1 MYKQTYFSFYTRGL
15 LPDSHNSLFSLLFL
29 FQMNNHH
36 SKSREDLDDTESIAS
51 YDSTGKKKSFRR
63 LCERFA
69 EKTSM
74 QGIPYIHNAKL
85 LWAKIIWTFLLLG
98 AVGGMIFHLKFLFDE
113 YLTFD
118 KSTKIELGFDNLKF
132 PDITVCNTNIIKRA
146 KLHALK
152 QDGDNSENV
161 EKLIELVEDL
171 RPENLAPGMYEDN
184 MQTGSGTNQ
193 PNGGGTNTGN
203 TNNQNP
209 PPTQGEQ
216 TNPPGQ
222 GGNSNPQPTQ
232 GQTDPQ
238 GQDSN
243 TNPPP
248 TQGGQTSPPGQSGTQ
263 AGGQSGAPTGQGGNN
278 NPQPTQGQ
286 TDPQGQDSNT
296 NPPPTQ
302 GGQTSPHGQG
312 GTQLGGQSGA
322 PTGQGGNMN
331 TENGNTPDPPTPSD
345 ITTTRR
351 PRQGGGTRTGRPGSQ
366 DAQPPRVSN
375 IYLFS

>member
-184 MQTGSGTNQ
+184 TQTGSGTNQ

-203 TNNQNP
+203 TGNTNNQNP

-216 TNPPGQ
+216 TNLPGQ
-222 GGNSNPQPTQ
+222 GGNNNPQPTQ
-232 GQTDPQ
+232 GQT
-238 GQDSN
+238 DSN

-248 TQGGQTSPPGQSGTQ
+248 TQGGQTSPQ
-263 AGGQSGAPTGQGGNN
+263 
-278 NPQPTQGQ
+278 
-286 TDPQGQDSNT
+286 
-296 NPPPTQ
+296 
-302 GGQTSPHGQG
+302 GQG
-312 GTQLGGQSGA
+312 GTQPGGQSGA

-331 TENGNTPDPPTPSD
+331 TENGNTPDPPTSSD

-366 DAQPPRVSN
+366 DAQPPRVCN
-375 IYLFS
+375 IHLFILLRSCCRLYISLSQF